1 MQFPGK
7 HSFFENFPEFS
18 EQVLWLFV
26 FDSCAYRLQV
36 EELARNLVVVI
47 NKEISCLQKMFLIK
61 DVIESIKVSF
71 NPILCFLRPFVFY
84 LRYKTI
90 TSQNGPSKA
99 QIFIFY
105 FVEKLCSLLKIFN
118 FLYF

>member
-7 HSFFENFPEFS
+7 HSFYENFPEFS
-18 EQVLWLFV
+18 EQVLWLLV

-36 EELARNLVVVI
+36 EELAKNLVVVI

-90 TSQNGPSKA
+90 ASQNVPSKA

-105 FVEKLCSLLKIFN
+105 FVEKLCSLLNIFN